1 MAQFSK
7 TLDSQLSE
15 IAGLAEAMELWGEDE
30 DVPMPTLMQV
40 NLMMDELITNIVMHG
55 YDNQPGKRLE
65 VKAQIKKAHGKRK
78 LEVVLTDFAKP
89 FNLLEHSAPNTEA
102 ALEDREIGGLG
113 IHFVR
118 KLADRVDYARTELSN
133 IVTIVKSLPE

>member
-15 IAGLAEAMELWGEDE
+15 IAELADAMEQWGENE
-30 DVPMPTLMQV
+30 DIPLPILMQV
-40 NLMMDELITNIVMHG
+40 NLMMDELITNIVVHG
-55 YDNQPGKRLE
+55 YDSKPGKRLV
-65 VKAQIKKAHGKRK
+65 VKAQIHSHHGKRK
-78 LEVVLTDFAKP
+78 LEIVLTDYAKP
-89 FNLLEHSAPNTEA
+89 FNLLEHSTPDTEA

-118 KLADRVDYARTELSN
+118 KLADQVDYARTELSN
-133 IVTIVKSLPE
+133 IVTILKSLPE